1 MLCDFLL
8 HQHYPENDV
17 EDDQPKG
24 HIEDAVIPGSR
35 IHCSSQHGCYEDR
48 YRHAHTHVA
57 HRLANRFMANRVGQE
72 SQTDGPDDG
81 GGDTL
86 QKAADDEKRKSGT
99 ETKEDSCA

>member
-1 MLCDFLL
+1 
-8 HQHYPENDV
+8 
-17 EDDQPKG
+17 
-24 HIEDAVIPGSR
+24 
-35 IHCSSQHGCYEDR
+35 
-48 YRHAHTHVA
+48 
-57 HRLANRFMANRVGQE
+57 MANRVGQE